1 MSFGALAAVGA
12 CVQIVKTLYE
22 YHCVHSRNKALLDI
36 LEGFSQNLEIS
47 LDRLQAREEMLGFGK
62 NEALESISRDFSNA
76 KTWLETNDK
85 NLRSIWTAL
94 QACDK
99 LADLDARL
107 TKAFA
112 SKMATAIFA
121 ALQDTRAGVAKLQ
134 TTMDG
139 LPSNLETVCRTSTKE
154 AIHEAI
160 TELKK
165 EAYEVVGG
173 SEGRDRGFRNGE
185 AEKIISQ
192 LVDQLAEQERIK
204 EDEELLAAAGY
215 ASLVPSGTNPSP
227 VPYASSISSRRI
239 SSYGA
244 SSSVISSAVSND
256 PFDPAP
262 SRGTSLFS
270 RRPSSATLATS
281 FIESDIGASRTA
293 TQSAD
298 EAASMRSGR
307 SRAAK
312 KGKEKS
318 TLPPGAVVLNSKDPF
333 TDQDLIDPVLANDGL
348 IHDRWFLVSNEYH
361 QQNLRDPGEPLIIVG
376 DVVQL
381 REALFVAF
389 PERRTDFQ
397 ERRQAYR
404 RETLDLYESASY
416 ANLPDLVNRLSHIL
430 LFEPTSVSLRVRRGM
445 CYYRLRFLDEALA
458 DLDAAVDLSKRS
470 VEGEPDK
477 HEPDID
483 ALRARAF
490 ILEERHEN
498 ALAMRDIDL
507 VLESTPNDVLA
518 LSLRAILRGS
528 AGDVTAAQADLAAT
542 NAAVRS
548 GKAYRS
554 RLGDADCD
562 LEYLARGWAYCSVG
576 DFASAAADFGFSA
589 GLRDPSEPYTLACR
603 ALAQIRE
610 QEAAGSVSLDTLTE
624 ALATLDSCLEVLKS
638 AVAKEEEV
646 AASYGRYT
654 SGAPFLTVG
663 EDGLPAVTYP
673 LLLLRASARTTQGEL
688 ELALHDYD
696 LALRLRPACVKDV
709 ATVRVALA
717 ELRAACGDRDGAQ
730 RDFDLALAVCEK
742 GQRAAILSVR
752 DEHGL

>member
-1 MSFGALAAVGA
+1 MSFGALAA
-12 CVQIVKTLYE
+12 IVKTLYE

-85 NLRSIWTAL
+85 NLRSVWTAL

-139 LPSNLETVCRTSTKE
+139 LPSNLETVCSTSTKE

-204 EDEELLAAAGY
+204 EDEELLATAGY
-215 ASLVPSGTNPSP
+215 APLVPSGSGTNPPP
-227 VPYASSISSRRI
+227 VPRI

-244 SSSVISSAVSND
+244 PSSVISSAVSND

-298 EAASMRSGR
+298 EAASTQSGR

-348 IHDRWFLVSNEYH
+348 IHDRWCLVSKEYR

-470 VEGEPDK
+470 VDGEPEK

-483 ALRARAF
+483 ALRARAL

-528 AGDVTAAQADLAAT
+528 AGDLTAAQADLAAT

-603 ALAQIRE
+603 ALAQIKE
-610 QEAAGSVSLDTLTE
+610 QEAAGTVSLDTLTE

-638 AVAKEEEV
+638 AVAKEEDV

-663 EDGLPAVTYP
+663 EDGLPAAAYP